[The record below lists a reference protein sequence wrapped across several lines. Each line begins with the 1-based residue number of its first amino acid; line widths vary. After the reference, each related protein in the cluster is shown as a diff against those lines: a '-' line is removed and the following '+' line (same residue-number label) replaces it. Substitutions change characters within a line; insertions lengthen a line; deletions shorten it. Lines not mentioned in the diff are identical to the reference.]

1 MAKTNEYKPNGYA
14 LSRAWFD
21 FALDN
26 PDLVSGNH
34 TALYLWIV
42 EINNRSGWK
51 DKFGLTVREAMDGM
65 SCKSRTTYFKCFQ
78 NLIEWKFIEIVV
90 PAKNQYQCNII
101 AIPNNVQAQDDH
113 LYRHRTVTST
123 DTNTDSSKSTSTD
136 TGTILKPLN
145 PETQKPEIDK
155 QQNVNEDFINELVR
169 DFEFTE
175 SRFAIQAKKIME
187 FVNILSFNSTLD
199 HFKIQYKNY
208 REFKKLSGQTSH
220 NFYSFIGTSD
230 KKYQDGAWNIDN
242 WEAKLK
248 TEKSKTNGTTN
259 KSNAGI
265 RSNNTSTGRKEFGKL

>member
-1 MAKTNEYKPNGYA
+1 MAKTNDSKPNGYA

-26 PDLVSGNH
+26 PDKVSGNH

-42 EINNRSGWK
+42 EINNRTGWK
-51 DKFGLTVREAMDGM
+51 DRFGLTVREAMDGM

-101 AIPNNVQAQDDH
+101 AIPNFVQAQDDQVN
-113 LYRHRTVTST
+113 RHRTNT
-123 DTNTDSSKSTSTD
+123 DTDSSKSSGTD

-145 PETQKPEIDK
+145 LENQQTLNLKPTN
-155 QQNVNEDFINELVR
+155 QNEDFINELVS

-175 SRFAIQAKKIME
+175 MRFNIQAKKIME
-187 FVNILSFNSTLD
+187 FVNVLSSTNTLD

-208 REFKKLSGQTSH
+208 REFKKLSGEKSH
-220 NFYSFIGTSD
+220 NFYSFIGTID
-230 KKYQDGAWNIDN
+230 EKYQDGAWNTDN

-248 TEKSKTNGTTN
+248 TEKLKTNGKIN
-259 KSNAGI
+259 QSNNGR
-265 RSNNTSTGRKEFGKL
+265 RSNLVINTTRTGYGKL